1 MQGSVQSPWGSVL
14 AHGAEGGVGEERR
27 GVGQVRLEKWME
39 PVGEKTFG
47 FFSGQRDSSED
58 STCVSLSGGN
68 VGHSSYSLE
77 APRL

>member
-14 AHGAEGGVGEERR
+14 AHGAEGGGEERR
-27 GVGQVRLEKWME
+27 GVGQVKLEKWMG

-58 STCVSLSGGN
+58 SPCVSLCGGN
-68 VGHSSYSLE
+68 VGSGSYSLE